1 MVLALAHL
9 SKNKLKLTNVS
20 LRQLPQSTQYH
31 YKKKDIKIQKALV
44 ICVESSFQ

>member
-20 LRQLPQSTQYH
+20 LRQLPQRTEYH
-31 YKKKDIKIQKALV
+31 YKKDIKIQKALV

>member
-9 SKNKLKLTNVS
+9 SKNKLKLTNVC
-20 LRQLPQSTQYH
+20 LRQLPQRTQYH
-31 YKKKDIKIQKALV
+31 YKKDIKIQKALV